1 MLLLCALVAGS
12 GSVWAQKTFKKISST
27 SDLVSGCKY
36 LIVSAQYSNASD
48 PVVAA
53 SYWTIGEVASNN
65 RKGAEVTISS
75 DCITTTVATTEGAS
89 TAHEIQFI
97 KSGDVWNFYDVANAK
112 YLNGGFGKKNGAGSN
127 SNHLKTEASVLTTDG
142 KSRDGNWSISFGEGG
157 VATIQNANEFIIQ
170 FNPNLQG
177 SKGSKTFNPIL
188 TTYESAS
195 YTAVYLY
202 REVVPITPG
211 YAKTTYVAPDKLDFA
226 SVTPS
231 GLTAYVATDAAAAGV
246 TMSSVDAVPANTPL
260 VLIGT
265 ASTTYY
271 IPVAAGSPAAP
282 ATNKLVKGDGTKVF
296 NGSTYDYA
304 LGSDGKFH
312 LLNSGTMATT
322 KAYLHLDSAP
332 ASHSLDL
339 IFNDGDV
346 TAINVV
352 DVKKEENN
360 VFYNLNG
367 QRVSANHKGLVI
379 VNGKKY
385 MNK

>member
-1 MLLLCALVAGS
+1 MKKTSLLKSMLLLCALVAGS
-12 GSVWAQKTFKKISST
+12 GSVWADKTAGFSLTASAGSYSTGTITGTTALSESWSYVATFTEAEYYGSANQAWQVGKAAKSGVTYACESLVLST
-27 SDLVSGCKY
+27 SGIPGTIKQINVSCGTQ
-36 LIVSAQYSNASD
+36 A
-48 PVVAA
+48 
-53 SYWTIGEVASNN
+53 G
-65 RKGAEVTISS
+65 KGSVN
-75 DCITTTVATTEGAS
+75 CTV
-89 TAHEIQFI
+89 
-97 KSGDVWNFYDVANAK
+97 
-112 YLNGGFGKKNGAGSN
+112 GGKAFGTQGQSAGS
-127 SNHLKTEASVLTTDG
+127 
-142 KSRDGNWSISFGEGG
+142 GN
-157 VATIQNANEFIIQ
+157 
-170 FNPNLQG
+170 NPNDWTSTPSFTG
-177 SKGSKTFNPIL
+177 TASGEIVITINN
-188 TTYESAS
+188 TGTYIMLKSVTVTYDDTKYA
-195 YTAVYLY
+195 
-202 REVVPITPG
+202 ITPG

-282 ATNKLVKGDGTKVF
+282 ATNKLVKGDGTTVF